1 MNAPYEPLRR
11 LRPIGYTLALLL
23 FFLPIGEIVAT
34 AFPFYFGQALWRY
47 SLEGMAAAS
56 SATMLVGAF
65 LMLAFAAFTGH
76 RGAAWFVAVLAIGAA
91 LFYLALVPLAAL
103 DAVQLKRNA
112 AGTDPGKFTLTA
124 AWIMFKL
131 ALSGVGFLLVALGAF
146 KFIRSGAR
154 SAPRTSSSA
163 PPIVTGR

>member
-23 FFLPIGEIVAT
+23 FVLPVGEIIAT
-34 AFPFYFGQALWRY
+34 AFPFHWGQAIWRY

-76 RGAAWFVAVLAIGAA
+76 RGAAWFVAILGICAA
-91 LFYLALVPLAAL
+91 LVYLALVPFAAL
-103 DAVQLKRNA
+103 DAIQLKANIPA
-112 AGTDPGKFTLTA
+112 TEPGKFKLTA
-124 AWIMFKL
+124 GWIMLKL
-131 ALSGVGFLLVALGAF
+131 AVSGLAFLLITLAAF
-146 KFIRSGAR
+146 RSLKSPARSG
-154 SAPRTSSSA
+154 PRTA
-163 PPIVTGR
+163 NNPAPIVTGR